1 MTKMIYYKDLTNN
14 EVYGYDEIESQL
26 PYIQQAIDNGW
37 ENISNEEL
45 DSIRKVAEQA
55 RLDAMTYSELRA
67 AAYPSFADQ
76 FDTIFHGGLD
86 AWKAEIQAVK
96 TQFPKG
102 E

>member
-1 MTKMIYYKDLTNN
+1 MNYKDLENN
-14 EVYGYDEIESQL
+14 LHSLDSTDFEHLLPVGCVQITDEE
-26 PYIQQAIDNGW
+26 A
-37 ENISNEEL
+37 E
-45 DSIRKVAEQA
+45 SIRKVAEQA
-55 RLDAMTYSELRA
+55 AQDALTYSELRA

-76 FDTIFHGGLD
+76 FDTIFHGGID